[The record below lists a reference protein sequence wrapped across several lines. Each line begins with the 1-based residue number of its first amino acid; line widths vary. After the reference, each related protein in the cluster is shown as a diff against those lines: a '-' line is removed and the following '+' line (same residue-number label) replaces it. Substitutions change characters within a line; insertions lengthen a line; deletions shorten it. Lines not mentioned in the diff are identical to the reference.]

1 MFKSHHKQ
9 FEELVESW
17 GLTPEQV
24 DIEYF
29 LVSHHAI
36 GRLIRKR
43 IDTGQYIY
51 IEYED
56 AFDLANDYFRWKYL
70 TEEQLNKF
78 TQEEFC
84 FRART

>member
-29 LVSHHAI
+29 MQLVE
-36 GRLIRKR
+36 
-43 IDTGQYIY
+43 IY
-51 IEYED
+51 EKE
-56 AFDLANDYFRWKYL
+56 
-70 TEEQLNKF
+70 
-78 TQEEFC
+78 
-84 FRART
+84 